1 MRKAVTDEADLLRVG
16 GVHHAQNELNDGAV
30 ELQTSAEQIVIQQA
44 HVRTGFG
51 SHKSLTRQSHTIN
64 INCGYVYSSKK
75 PSESPAVEGKRL
87 DWWGPQWV
95 QSFDRSAAAADG

>member
-1 MRKAVTDEADLLRVG
+1 MQKDDGVHLLRVG

-30 ELQTSAEQIVIQQA
+30 ELQTSAEQILIQQA

-64 INCGYVYSSKK
+64 INCGCIDSS
-75 PSESPAVEGKRL
+75 
-87 DWWGPQWV
+87 
-95 QSFDRSAAAADG
+95 